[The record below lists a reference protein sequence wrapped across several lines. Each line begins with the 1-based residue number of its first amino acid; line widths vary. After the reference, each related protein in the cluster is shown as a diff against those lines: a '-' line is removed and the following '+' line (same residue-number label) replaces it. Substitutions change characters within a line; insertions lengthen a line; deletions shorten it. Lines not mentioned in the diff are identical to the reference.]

1 MISIK
6 KDLSLNEYIMEEKHN
21 TCCSKTTIISI
32 IVFNIAGFVILVL
45 VLSMCIIPNKKLC
58 F

>member
-6 KDLSLNEYIMEEKHN
+6 KDLSLNEYIMEEKHT
-21 TCCSKTTIISI
+21 TCCSKITIISI
-32 IVFNIAGFVILVL
+32 IVFNIAGLAILIT
-45 VLSMCIIPNKKLC
+45 VLSICLIPNKKLC